1 MINMLSAKTFA
12 YQAVLAIALGLA
24 SSTPLYAAPQ
34 VYTVEVIVFKNL
46 TGTPVDAEIWTRAN
60 QEPLP
65 EAEMDL
71 PEEINPPEPTP
82 AVEYTLLEDDQLG
95 LKALAEKLEATER
108 YEVLLHQ
115 AWRQPGR
122 EREKAAPVHIELP
135 LGDTSDNAVPSDYA
149 SLPDETGLGPSW
161 NRPPEAKLEG
171 DLTLILSR
179 FLHLEADLRYYTGEV
194 LQPINAMQDEF
205 ADLVTQPQVYR
216 LKQERRMRS
225 GELHYI
231 DHPAFGLLA
240 VVKPYEPEDAR

>member
-1 MINMLSAKTFA
+1 MTNMLSAKTFA

-24 SSTPLYAAPQ
+24 SSTPLHAAPQ

-46 TGTPVDAEIWTRAN
+46 TGTPADAEIWTRAN

-65 EAEMDL
+65 EADLDL
-71 PEEINPPEPTP
+71 PENISPPKPMP
-82 AVEYTLLEDDQLG
+82 AVKYTVLRDGERSLNG
-95 LKALAEKLEATER
+95 LAGKLEATGR

-115 AWRQPGR
+115 AWRQPGL

-135 LGDTSDNAVPSDYA
+135 LGTTRGNAAPTVHA
-149 SLPDETGLGPSW
+149 SLPDGTGVGQGW
-161 NRPPEAKLEG
+161 NSPPEAKLEG

-194 LQPINAMQDEF
+194 LQPINAVQDQF
-205 ADLVTQPQVYR
+205 AELVTQPQVYR

-240 VVKPYEPEDAR
+240 VVKPYEP